1 MSTIDQLIEH
11 LRSFQKRKS
20 MYVGHATIEA
30 VEAFLTGFRIGR
42 HGMGLE
48 IDIELQGAAQ
58 AARGWEQS
66 AAGPVPQ
73 MKSKGQSDIEIMDEL
88 IEIEIGVLQ
97 ELAKRLA

>member
-1 MSTIDQLIEH
+1 MSTIDHLIEH

-48 IDIELQGAAQ
+48 NDRELQWATA
-58 AARGWEQS
+58 AARGWKQS

-73 MKSKGQSDIEIMDEL
+73 MKSQGLSDIEIMDEL
-88 IEIEIGVLQ
+88 IEIEIDVLQ
-97 ELAKRLA
+97 ELAKRTA

>member
-11 LRSFQKRKS
+11 LRSFQKRKE

-48 IDIELQGAAQ
+48 IDLDLQCAAQ
-58 AARGWEQS
+58 ATRGWEQS

-73 MKSKGQSDIEIMDEL
+73 MRSQGLSDNEIMNEL
-88 IEIEIGVLQ
+88 IEIEIDVLREQ
-97 ELAKRLA
+97 AKRLA

>member
-30 VEAFLTGFRIGR
+30 VEAFLTGFGIGR

-48 IDIELQGAAQ
+48 IDRELQWA
-58 AARGWEQS
+58 
-66 AAGPVPQ
+66 AAG
-73 MKSKGQSDIEIMDEL
+73 SKVQLVRSP
-88 IEIEIGVLQ
+88 
-97 ELAKRLA
+97 K

>member
-1 MSTIDQLIEH
+1 MSTIDHLIEH

-48 IDIELQGAAQ
+48 SDRELQWAIE
-58 AARGWEQS
+58 AARGWELS

-73 MKSKGQSDIEIMDEL
+73 MNSQGLSDIEIMDE
-88 IEIEIGVLQ
+88 
-97 ELAKRLA
+97 